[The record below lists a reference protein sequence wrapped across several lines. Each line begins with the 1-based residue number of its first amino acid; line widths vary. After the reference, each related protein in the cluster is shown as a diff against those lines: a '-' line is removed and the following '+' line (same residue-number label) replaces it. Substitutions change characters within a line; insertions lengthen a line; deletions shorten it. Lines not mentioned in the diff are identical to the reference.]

1 MTTTPIVNR
10 EMLIL
15 LFSPLSCL
23 LQWAYD
29 ACGTNVEEA
38 KKLLSSSSS
47 SSSGGGGSGGGLS
60 CSLCGDAVSGPESG
74 ARHVTS
80 RHRDRF
86 GESLGSCTSCDFRD
100 AHPRGLVEHFKVI
113 AMVEKT
119 RIISPYIIHAIT

>member
-1 MTTTPIVNR
+1 MTTTPIVTR

-15 LFSPLSCL
+15 HFFPLSFL

-47 SSSGGGGSGGGLS
+47 SSSSSSGGGGGGLS
-60 CSLCGDAVSGPESG
+60 CSLCGDAVPGPESG

-86 GESLGSCTSCDFRD
+86 GESLGSCKSCDFRD

-113 AMVEKT
+113 AIVVEK
-119 RIISPYIIHAIT
+119 RVL

>member
-1 MTTTPIVNR
+1 MPLVTR

-15 LFSPLSCL
+15 LFFPLSCL
-23 LQWAYD
+23 PQWAYE

-47 SSSGGGGSGGGLS
+47 SFSGGGGGGLS
-60 CSLCGDAVSGPESG
+60 CSLCGDAVPGPESG

-100 AHPRGLVEHFKVI
+100 AHPRALVEHFKVI
-113 AMVEKT
+113 AIVEKRVLQVRT
-119 RIISPYIIHAIT
+119 LYVP

>member
-1 MTTTPIVNR
+1 MQ
-10 EMLIL
+10 IL
-15 LFSPLSCL
+15 LFFPLSCL
-23 LQWAYD
+23 PQWAYD

-47 SSSGGGGSGGGLS
+47 SGGGSGGGLS

-86 GESLGSCTSCDFRD
+86 GESLGSCKSCDFRD

-113 AMVEKT
+113 TIAVEMT
-119 RIISPYIIHAIT
+119 RKSSYVIHAIT